1 MSTEEDNTIETNED
15 APSEGVP
22 DLYKKKVLTK
32 IKEETQTIKAKR
44 KYHPFDE
51 KYRGHD
57 STQETMI
64 AEIEYLD
71 SLNSTQSDLFVENK
85 LIFDTV
91 KFDAYWNEI
100 NLKDIIGYKGFRYL
114 VEGKTKSKLSL
125 NRIKPKHYLSDPD
138 EIMYDNTFIDN
149 NLKVSKYDLDYAMNI
164 KFTDI
169 LYRDGKPY
177 GMPEEFE
184 YKVKVAL
191 FEDEDGNCY
200 TKQSGVEVKNKQPS
214 KEDLP
219 ESLTV
224 TE

>member
-1 MSTEEDNTIETNED
+1 MSTEEENTIETDEET
-15 APSEGVP
+15 PSEDVP
-22 DLYKKKVLTK
+22 NLYKKKTLTK
-32 IKEETQTIKAKR
+32 VKEETQTIKAKR
-44 KYHPFDE
+44 KYHPLDE

-57 STQETMI
+57 SSQETMV

-71 SLNSTQSDLFVENK
+71 SLSSEQSIAFEKNK
-85 LIFDTV
+85 LIFDAA
-91 KFDAYWNEI
+91 KFETYWGEI
-100 NLKDIIGYKGFRYL
+100 QPKDIIGYKGFKYL
-114 VEGKTKSKLSL
+114 VEGKTKSTLSL

-138 EIMYDNTFIDN
+138 VVTFDNTFVDN
-149 NLKVSKYDLDYAMNI
+149 NVKVSKYDLDYAMNI

>member
-1 MSTEEDNTIETNED
+1 MSTEEENVNETED

-22 DLYKKKVLTK
+22 NLYKKKTLTK
-32 IKEETQTIKAKR
+32 VKEETQTIKAKR
-44 KYHPFDE
+44 KYHPLDE

-57 STQETMI
+57 SGQETMV

-71 SLNSTQSDLFVENK
+71 SLNSDQSVAFEKNK
-85 LIFDTV
+85 LIFDAI
-91 KFDAYWNEI
+91 KLDAYWNEI
-100 NLKDIIGYKGFRYL
+100 NLKDILGYKGFRYL
-114 VEGKTKSKLSL
+114 VEGKTKSTLSL
-125 NRIKPKHYLSDPD
+125 NKIKPKHYLSDPD
-138 EIMYDNTFIDN
+138 EIMYDNTFVDN

-184 YKVKVAL
+184 YKVKVTL
-191 FEDEDGNCY
+191 FEDEDGNHY
-200 TKQSGVEVKNKQPS
+200 TKQSGTEVKEKPDTATS
-214 KEDLP
+214 
-219 ESLTV
+219 V